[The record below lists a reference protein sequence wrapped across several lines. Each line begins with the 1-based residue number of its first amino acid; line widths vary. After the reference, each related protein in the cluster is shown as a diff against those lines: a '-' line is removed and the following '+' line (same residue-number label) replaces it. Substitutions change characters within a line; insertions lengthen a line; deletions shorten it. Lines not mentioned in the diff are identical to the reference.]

1 LPADLLFAGRVPSLD
16 GSLLGWRKTLDEL
29 TQHRA
34 GRAVPGHGPAA
45 VEWPAGSAPLQRYL
59 ALLERET
66 RAAIAGSAGIETAM
80 KTVAPSEREQW
91 KLFDDYHARNVAE
104 AYKELEWE

>member
-1 LPADLLFAGRVPSLD
+1 MRGGR
-16 GSLLGWRKTLDEL
+16 GCR
-29 TQHRA
+29 
-34 GRAVPGHGPAA
+34 GHF
-45 VEWPAGSAPLQRYL
+45 WPAGSAPLQRYL

-66 RAAIAGSAGIETAM
+66 RKAIASGMNIETAI
-80 KTVAPSEREQW
+80 KTVAASEREQW